1 MRRSAAASQAD
12 ARCQYARFP
21 AEAAGTCALSPL
33 SAGCPADPLD
43 ETIYRKY
50 SCYIAEH
57 KRGFMDETRGER
69 FRRLAAARGDRLIR
83 EISLLGNLANRKNY
97 EYTPEEVERLFEPIE
112 RELREVRAKFDPNT
126 PSSRRVNFE

>member
-1 MRRSAAASQAD
+1 MDLRRTFAVLLGRRMHAVPASRAWAAAHS
-12 ARCQYARFP
+12 
-21 AEAAGTCALSPL
+21 
-33 SAGCPADPLD
+33 LD
-43 ETIYRKY
+43 LAIYRKY
-50 SCYIAEH
+50 SRYIAEH
-57 KRGFMDETRGER
+57 KRGSMNESRGDR

-112 RELREVRAKFDPNT
+112 RELREVRAKFDPDA